1 MKNKYQI
8 VYIPRIE
15 DEVVIAQYNRREEA
29 KEHMNYIKVKSPIN
43 SSSSISKFFRPS
55 LYKRGENR

>member
-29 KEHMNYIKVKSPIN
+29 KEHMNYIKVKSTRVLDHHYIKEVK
-43 SSSSISKFFRPS
+43 ID
-55 LYKRGENR
+55 E

>member
-15 DEVVIAQYNRREEA
+15 NEIVIAQYNRKEEA
-29 KEHMNYIKVKSPIN
+29 KEHMSYIKVKNPRVLEHHYIKEVK
-43 SSSSISKFFRPS
+43 ID
-55 LYKRGENR
+55 E

>member
-15 DEVVIAQYNRREEA
+15 NEIVIAQYNRKEEA
-29 KEHMNYIKVKSPIN
+29 KEHKNYIKVKNP
-43 SSSSISKFFRPS
+43 RD
-55 LYKRGENR
+55 

>member
-15 DEVVIAQYNRREEA
+15 NEIVIAQYNRKEEA
-29 KEHMNYIKVKSPIN
+29 KEHMNYIKVKNPIVLEHHYIKEVKIDEQN
-43 SSSSISKFFRPS
+43 
-55 LYKRGENR
+55 

>member
-15 DEVVIAQYNRREEA
+15 NEIVIAQYNRKEEA
-29 KEHMNYIKVKSPIN
+29 KEHMNYIKVKNPRVLEHQYIKEVKIDEQN
-43 SSSSISKFFRPS
+43 
-55 LYKRGENR
+55 